1 MLEYSDYKSLVNTLE
16 QSNHDNT
23 YQELINKEDK
33 VLDTVNRVIKNYRDE
48 DVIEKE
54 FINHTI
60 SQVVYKFFNIWI
72 EIFNDL
78 LNSNGKD
85 IFDIFSKDDRLVY
98 IGIMFIFISI
108 FLYYI
113 EISKSSKVLN

>member
-33 VLDTVNRVIKNYRDE
+33 VLDTVNRVIKNYRDD
-48 DVIEKE
+48 DVKEKE

-78 LNSNGKD
+78 LNSDGND
-85 IFDIFSKDDRLVY
+85 IFDIFTRDDRLVY

-108 FLYYI
+108 FLYYV

>member
-48 DVIEKE
+48 DVKEKE